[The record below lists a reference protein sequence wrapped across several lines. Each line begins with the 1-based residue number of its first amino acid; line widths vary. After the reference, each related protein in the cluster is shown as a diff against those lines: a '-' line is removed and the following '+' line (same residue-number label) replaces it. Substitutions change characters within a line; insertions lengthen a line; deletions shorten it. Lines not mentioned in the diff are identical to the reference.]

1 VSTGTTLIVAGAFLA
16 CAVEMVEALTI
27 LLSVGVAAGVA
38 VALAPTA
45 LLTHEGV
52 NAWWLLPVAV
62 VLALSLRR
70 AAARAES
77 ACSTAPGTGRQECSD
92 TSARSRPTGSC
103 SPWR

>member
-1 VSTGTTLIVAGAFLA
+1 MSTGTTLIVAGAFLA

-52 NAWWLLPVAV
+52 NAWRLLPATVAV
-62 VLALSLRR
+62 LLALSLRR
-70 AAARAES
+70 PADR
-77 ACSTAPGTGRQECSD
+77 G
-92 TSARSRPTGSC
+92 
-103 SPWR
+103 